1 MFSPSWA
8 TLRIVMNEQTNTTTA
23 SDTKLKPAEFASLWV
38 KRLAGPAV
46 TVFSCGLII
55 GLALTGLGLMGVSA
69 VTWLLSGAGWFCGFG
84 LLTGGMFLAS
94 AMVLFLGQLSRAGD
108 ALYRNCSQNKEL
120 KAA

>member
-1 MFSPSWA
+1 MLSPSWA
-8 TLRIVMNEQTNTTTA
+8 TLRTVMNEPTNTTAA
-23 SDTKLKPAEFASLWV
+23 SDTKPTTAELAALWAR
-38 KRLAGPAV
+38 RLAGPMV

-69 VTWLLSGAGWFCGFG
+69 VTWLLSGADWFCGFG

-108 ALYRNCSQNKEL
+108 ALYRNCRQNKEL
-120 KAA
+120 RAA